1 MTSMH
6 QKKNKNRKLQIIEA
20 AAIVFKEKGYDR
32 ATLQDIATR
41 VGITKATLYHHYK
54 NKHELLYTIIHTLM
68 EKGITELSKIVE
80 MPTPSNQKIHLAFRE
95 HFSSYESSFPNY
107 GVLLH
112 ENTDSLPRELEEKA
126 KKAFK
131 IYLSLWEKLIKEG
144 IETGSF
150 DKKLDPKITVQ
161 AAIGMS
167 NWVYKWASPE
177 GRLKFSQ
184 ISDMFEDIFTNGIL
198 TKQQ

>member
-1 MTSMH
+1 MKQIKS
-6 QKKNKNRKLQIIEA
+6 KNRKLEIIEA

-41 VGITKATLYHHYK
+41 VGITKATLYHHYN
-54 NKHELLYTIIHTLM
+54 NKHELLYTIINTLM
-68 EKGITELSKIVE
+68 DKGISELTKIVE
-80 MPTPSNQKIHLAFRE
+80 MPIPTEQKVHLAFRE
-95 HFSSYESSFPNY
+95 HFSSYESSFPGY

-112 ENTDSLPRELEEKA
+112 ENTDSLPRDLEQKV
-126 KKAFK
+126 KQAFESY
-131 IYLSLWEKLIKEG
+131 ISLWEKLIRQGIKEG
-144 IETGSF
+144 SF
-150 DKKLDPKITVQ
+150 KKKLDPKITVW

-184 ISDMFEDIFTNGIL
+184 ISDIFEYIFTHGVL
-198 TKQQ
+198 TR

>member
-1 MTSMH
+1 MH

-54 NKHELLYTIIHTLM
+54 NKHELLFTIIDALM

-80 MPTPSNQKIHLAFRE
+80 MPIPSNQKIHLAFRE

-144 IETGSF
+144 IEDGSF

-184 ISDMFEDIFTNGIL
+184 ISDMFEDIFTDGIL
-198 TKQQ
+198 SKSNK

>member
-80 MPTPSNQKIHLAFRE
+80 MPIPSNQKIHLAFRE

>member
-1 MTSMH
+1 MH

-20 AAIVFKEKGYDR
+20 AAIIFKEKGYDR

-54 NKHELLYTIIHTLM
+54 NKHELLFTIIDALM

-80 MPTPSNQKIHLAFRE
+80 MPIPSNQKIHLAFRE

-112 ENTDSLPRELEEKA
+112 ENTDSLPRELEVKA

-184 ISDMFEDIFTNGIL
+184 ISDMFEDIFTDGIL
-198 TKQQ
+198 FKQK

>member
-1 MTSMH
+1 MH

-54 NKHELLYTIIHTLM
+54 NKHELLFTIIDALM

-80 MPTPSNQKIHLAFRE
+80 MPIPSNQKIHLAFRE

-112 ENTDSLPRELEEKA
+112 ENTDSLPRELEQKA

-131 IYLSLWEKLIKEG
+131 IYLSLWEKLIEEG

-184 ISDMFEDIFTNGIL
+184 ISDMFEDIFTDGIL
-198 TKQQ
+198 SKQK